1 MRSQQNLGMH
11 PALFLPV
18 PEKRHWRSFRCSET
32 KTHQPT
38 TAREGTTTMAV
49 SLTRNEIEEIVVE
62 NAAKHPQYREALLK
76 NPKKVIE
83 TQLNN
88 KLPDGLNVKVIEE
101 TGDTIYVRLPHQI
114 TEGAELSDTD
124 LEQVAGGKGG
134 DSSTNNYNC
143 NEAEGGFNTR
153 NEFSSEVSLL

>member
-1 MRSQQNLGMH
+1 MSTQ
-11 PALFLPV
+11 V
-18 PEKRHWRSFRCSET
+18 
-32 KTHQPT
+32 
-38 TAREGTTTMAV
+38 
-49 SLTRNEIEEIVVE
+49 LTRDAIEEIVIG

-88 KLPDGLNVKVIEE
+88 KLPDGLNVKVVQE
-101 TGDTIYVRLPHQI
+101 TGDTIYLRLPHNI
-114 TEGAELSDTD
+114 SEGAELSDTD

-134 DSSTNNYNC
+134 SDSSGSTYTC

-153 NEFSSEVSLL
+153 NEFSSSVSLV